1 MSDYNIISTLNEQHK
16 VYLVQSALSGKVYVQ
31 KVLDVYNIRVYE
43 YLYHNPVAGIPRLI
57 NYYERGNQLIVIEEY
72 ISGTSLQEKIDNSQ
86 LSVTD
91 IQGYMIML
99 CNILE
104 ALHSMTPPIIHR
116 DIKPS
121 NIIITSYNYVILL
134 DFNAA
139 KQFSGQTESDTVLI
153 GTPGYAAPEQ
163 YGFGSSSPQ
172 TDIYSLGIVL
182 KEMLNSISSNPA
194 SDPVLYYLNQI
205 AQRCTQMTPSA
216 RYRSVGELKNV
227 ISQAAYNLQNSYPA
241 AGNFNPYTYTGYN
254 TTGNNTAGNNT
265 AGNNP
270 TNINARSAKAE
281 HARFLPPGFRTKTP
295 WKMLLS
301 SVIYLFII
309 WLCLSLE
316 VENIYGAKLWL
327 ERVFCL
333 AMFLFVIF
341 CGFNYLNVQNILPLC
356 KSKNHILHYVGIIL
370 LDVAVIFSLF
380 VIMFI
385 IEAIFFPVYR

>member
-43 YLYHNPVAGIPRLI
+43 YLYRNPVAGIPRLI
-57 NYYERGNQLIVIEEY
+57 NYYEQGDKLIVIEEY
-72 ISGTSLQEKIDNSQ
+72 ISGISLQEKIDNSE
-86 LSVTD
+86 LNISD
-91 IQGYMIML
+91 IRSYMIML

-121 NIIITSYNYVILL
+121 NIIITSYNYAMLL

-139 KQFSGQTESDTVLI
+139 KQFSGQNESDTVLI

-182 KEMLNSISSNPA
+182 KEMLSSVSSNPA
-194 SDPVLYYLNQI
+194 GDSVLYYLNQI
-205 AQRCTQMTPSA
+205 AERCTQMTPSA
-216 RYRSVGELKNV
+216 RYQSVAELKNV
-227 ISQAAYNLQNSYPA
+227 ISQASYQFQDSYA
-241 AGNFNPYTYTGYN
+241 TGDFNPYTYTGYN
-254 TTGNNTAGNNT
+254 TTENNTAGNNS
-265 AGNNP
+265 A
-270 TNINARSAKAE
+270 NINT
-281 HARFLPPGFRTKTP
+281 RFLPPGFRTKTP

-301 SVIYLFII
+301 SVVYLFIT

-316 VENIYGAKLWL
+316 MENTYGAKLWL

-333 AMFLFVIF
+333 GMFLFTIF
-341 CGFNYLNVQNILPLC
+341 CGFNYLNIQNILPLC
-356 KSKNHILHYVGIIL
+356 KNKNRILHYVGIIL

-385 IEAIFFPVYR
+385 MEAIFFPVYR